1 MMLNNPML
9 NDESKSMT
17 AGSNMTMP
25 KNTLPNEQAGFAVEG
40 FVKIFDPK
48 TQEIFVETRA

>member
-1 MMLNNPML
+1 ML
-9 NDESKSMT
+9 NDESKSVIP
-17 AGSNMTMP
+17 GSQMTMP
-25 KNTLPNEQAGFAVEG
+25 KNTVPNEQAGFAVEG

>member
-9 NDESKSMT
+9 NDELKSMT
-17 AGSNMTMP
+17 AESEMMMP
-25 KNTLPNEQAGFAVEG
+25 KKTVPNEQAGFAVEG